1 MIVFDA
7 NYTYANFL
15 YNNISN
21 VIGPSYNTYTVT
33 LYASRPYRDT
43 WPVSVPYIGSLESLY
58 FNWKNG
64 VTGHNSVMPGSRV
77 GSYPAIILNSN
88 ANITIAGANI
98 TNSAYTTNASVVDS
112 PGALLPIAIN
122 NGGGWQ
128 LL

>member
-1 MIVFDA
+1 
-7 NYTYANFL
+7 
-15 YNNISN
+15 
-21 VIGPSYNTYTVT
+21 
-33 LYASRPYRDT
+33 
-43 WPVSVPYIGSLESLY
+43 LY